1 MLHFRHSVLVHAE
14 WLRDRFLFEQ
24 RRPGTSGRFS
34 LRARV
39 SGRLRRKSGAGAR
52 KEQVFMTRSCAEHV
66 KLLRE

>member
-39 SGRLRRKSGAGAR
+39 PGRLLWVHKAGTKPLSVTAR
-52 KEQVFMTRSCAEHV
+52 A
-66 KLLRE
+66 

>member
-14 WLRDRFLFEQ
+14 WLRDRFLFEK

-39 SGRLRRKSGAGAR
+39 SGRLLWVHKAGTKPLSVTAR
-52 KEQVFMTRSCAEHV
+52 A
-66 KLLRE
+66 